1 MSDQPIRIL
10 IADDHPVFRFGLR
23 ALLEAQS
30 DIVVVGEAES
40 GAAAVQMA
48 QSLRPDVVL
57 MDINM
62 PGLNGIEATKQI
74 MASATSPRAA
84 VLIITMFD
92 DDTVFTAVRAGARGY
107 LLKGAQGDETLRAI
121 RAVANGEVIFSPGVA
136 AQMMDFFARGVP
148 GVSYAMPFPELTPAN
163 ERFWGCWHRVYPTVP
178 SPKNWSSAPRRCAIR
193 SRRFSASSRLPAA
206 ARRLLKRGRQAWE
219 MVEIHVTLKQQAN
232 ESPVFR
238 QVGHLSQPAVRRQ
251 TVAGRP

>member
-1 MSDQPIRIL
+1 MNNQPIRIL

-30 DIVVVGEAES
+30 DMVVVGEAES

-48 QSLRPDVVL
+48 HSLQPDVVL

-62 PGLNGIEATKQI
+62 PGLNGIEATRQI
-74 MASATSPRAA
+74 AVTDPHPA

-136 AQMMDFFARGVP
+136 AQMMEFFARGMP
-148 GVSYAMPFPELTPAN
+148 GVNHAMPFPELTPR
-163 ERFWGCWHRVYPTVP
+163 EREILELLAQGLTNNTIAEKLVL
-178 SPKNWSSAPRRCAIR
+178 SPKTVRNQVSTIFSKLQVASRSEAIVK
-193 SRRFSASSRLPAA
+193 
-206 ARRLLKRGRQAWE
+206 ARE
-219 MVEIHVTLKQQAN
+219 
-232 ESPVFR
+232 
-238 QVGHLSQPAVRRQ
+238 
-251 TVAGRP
+251 AGLGNG